1 MQLDF
6 DSGLIILIAAFDI
19 FLIYRFFTNY
29 KQTIMRGLV
38 PSRAIMLIMVCV
50 LVAVQ
55 TFRNAFTKY
64 TLAFNIA
71 VIFAIFLI
79 WITRTGISKEGLL
92 AGIMPTPWSKIYYYE
107 IEPYSATKV
116 RLRAHLASTER
127 NLVFLN
133 EQRDEVEAHLI
144 AGGVLSFKQYK
155 DLKNS
160 KKNSK

>member
-19 FLIYRFFTNY
+19 YLIYRLITNY

-38 PSRAIMLIMVCV
+38 PSRAIMLVIVCA

-71 VIFAIFLI
+71 VIVAIFLI
-79 WITRTGISKEGLL
+79 WITRTGISKDGLL
-92 AGIMPTPWSKIYYYE
+92 AGVMPTPWNKIYFYE
-107 IEPYSATKV
+107 IEPYSATKI
-116 RLRAHLASTER
+116 RLRAHLAASER

-133 EQRDEVEAHLI
+133 DQRDEVEAHLI
-144 AGGVLSFKQYK
+144 GGGVLSFAQYK

-160 KKNSK
+160 KK